1 MTAAENLA
9 WSDFDAQPSF
19 SSPVDLFRLLR
30 GEVHGALLQNDDLR
44 ELQELSEFELYER
57 IRSLTREIAQQRGL
71 VLTGAVL
78 ERVQAEVFAE
88 LRGYG
93 PLQTLLE
100 DPDVTEIMVNG
111 PAHIFV
117 ERAGRLEATD
127 ISFTDNGHLLR
138 IIDKIISPLGR
149 RLDEAMPMVDA
160 RLPDGSRVN
169 AVIPPISLCGPALTI
184 RKFSKVPLTPE
195 DLVARGTWTEEMM
208 LFLQACVR
216 GRLNIIVSGGTG
228 SGKTT
233 TLNVLSSFIPSDE
246 RIVTIED
253 AAELQ
258 MRQENVV
265 PLEARPPNLEGR
277 GEIPIRQLVR
287 NALRMRPDRIVVG
300 EVRGAEAL
308 DMLQAMNTGHDGSLS
323 TLHSNSPRDS
333 LSRLETMVLMGGT
346 ELPSR
351 AIREQVASAVDL
363 IVHQARLRDGTR
375 RITDIT
381 EVQRMEGDTITLQDL
396 YRFQAR
402 GVDAEGRVL
411 GQHLC
416 TGLRPQ
422 FLEKLLAQGIELPP
436 GLREMWS
443 ASGPGYGG
451 AMP

>member
-1 MTAAENLA
+1 
-9 WSDFDAQPSF
+9 
-19 SSPVDLFRLLR
+19 
-30 GEVHGALLQNDDLR
+30 
-44 ELQELSEFELYER
+44 
-57 IRSLTREIAQQRGL
+57 
-71 VLTGAVL
+71 
-78 ERVQAEVFAE
+78 
-88 LRGYG
+88 
-93 PLQTLLE
+93 
-100 DPDVTEIMVNG
+100 
-111 PAHIFV
+111 
-117 ERAGRLEATD
+117 
-127 ISFTDNGHLLR
+127 
-138 IIDKIISPLGR
+138 
-149 RLDEAMPMVDA
+149 MVDA

-422 FLEKLLAQGIELPP
+422 FLEKLLAQGIELPA